1 MNNRSHP
8 IVSLRDLER
17 IEARLDAMPERM
29 LRDNSALID
38 ELDRADLRPP
48 HDMPADVVTMNSTVR
63 FAMALPRKEFCL
75 TLSYP
80 EDAGGDGRI
89 SVFAPV
95 GSALLGLSVGD
106 AIEWPRPRGGKLCVD
121 VLEVVAQPEREGDF
135 LR

>member
-1 MNNRSHP
+1 MNRLTHP

-17 IEARLDAMPERM
+17 IEALLGAMPERV
-29 LRDNSALID
+29 LRDNGALVE
-38 ELDRADLRPP
+38 ELDRADLRAP
-48 HDMPADVVTMNSTVR
+48 HDIPPDVVTMNSTVR

-75 TLSYP
+75 TLVYP
-80 EDAGGDGRI
+80 RDAGGEDRI

-95 GSALLGLSVGD
+95 GSALLGLAVGD
-106 AIEWPRPRGGKLCVD
+106 AIEWPQPRGGKLCLD